1 MPDHLVLRIVVK
13 LILPAILML
22 AMYVQGHGEISPGG
36 GFQAGVIFAAAFV
49 LYALIFGI
57 RRARRAAPEA
67 WVERFVAGGLLL
79 YAGVG
84 VATLLM
90 GGRFLDYDV
99 LMRSHVAGQH
109 LGIMLVEIGVGMTVA
124 SVMVTIFFTFA
135 DVLPAGPRQREES
148 A

>member
-1 MPDHLVLRIVVK
+1 MPDHLVLRVVCK
-13 LILPAILML
+13 IALPAILMF

-36 GFQAGVIFAAAFV
+36 GFQAGVIFASAFV

-57 RRARRAAPEA
+57 RRAREVAPEPV
-67 WVERFVAGGLLL
+67 VERLVAGGVLI

-84 VATLLM
+84 VATLLL

-99 LMRSHVAGQH
+99 LMKSQVAGQH
-109 LGIMLVEIGVGMTVA
+109 LGIMLVEIGVGVTVA

-135 DVLPAGPRQREES
+135 DVLPKRADVHEDGP
-148 A
+148 